1 MQIKCSLYLEF
12 MRAKKWLKIQ
22 KIYWESDTCVQP
34 ICFKFSAGF
43 LYSNS
48 IIDHISEAGSPLKIY
63 TVLKPPKGISTW
75 NF

>member
-1 MQIKCSLYLEF
+1 MVKNPKNLLRIT
-12 MRAKKWLKIQ
+12 R
-22 KIYWESDTCVQP
+22 VQP

-63 TVLKPPKGISTW
+63 TVLKPPKGIST
-75 NF
+75 FYLY